1 MRVAVRAGWQAVQ
14 HIMEWD
20 VNGWSMGGSL
30 PHIRPR
36 HSQRRRLCTRGRIWS
51 AGLEMVAATPRRSTS
66 GQVTKRC
73 HRLHTSEHTVRLQEG
88 RWEGGALVGRLT
100 AQPSTGMQASL
111 HAWKPRAGGY
121 ASRSPGAEAVDSNRA
136 GGSRAGGR
144 WIGGG
149 RRQASQ
155 QRSECLQSAW
165 ISAAPGGRQSAPQ
178 RALGASQPH
187 RSRCDSLPS
196 TSSSESSSRHWMVL
210 LELLPAGP
218 GPRAA
223 RPLRKARMLCCF
235 GCMALSRP
243 LSCRRGGTAKVK

>member
-121 ASRSPGAEAVDSNRA
+121 ASGSPGAEAIDSNRA

-155 QRSECLQSAW
+155 QRSECLQNAW
-165 ISAAPGGRQSAPQ
+165 ISAAPGGRQPPPQ
-178 RALGASQPH
+178 RALGASQLTARAATACPAPAAANH
-187 RSRCDSLPS
+187 RPGTGWSCWSCSLPG
-196 TSSSESSSRHWMVL
+196 R
-210 LELLPAGP
+210 GP
-218 GPRAA
+218 EPPG
-223 RPLRKARMLCCF
+223 L
-235 GCMALSRP
+235 
-243 LSCRRGGTAKVK
+243 